1 MNLMS
6 KACVALFFL
15 FAATCAFLSQEGTT
29 PSQERTSQ
37 SRTKQDETKTI
48 SVDVDIVLIPVTVT
62 TERGQYLSGLEKQHF
77 QILEDRVE
85 QKIVYF
91 STEDAP
97 MSLGIVLDSSG
108 SMNPIIDPAR
118 RNGSACMSM
127 GTESDEY
134 FLIVFS
140 DKLKVNTDFTT
151 DLRKLR
157 TQLLTVNSK
166 GSTALYDAIYAGL
179 AKVREGTNPR
189 KALVVVSDGYD
200 NHSRYSGKNVRDAIK
215 ETDVQLYLIG
225 NEGDGALTALAE
237 STGGRSLSPRTKSFE
252 LGNICNEIVRNL
264 KNQYLI
270 GYKSTNEAKDGKWRN
285 VKVKVDPPNHLK
297 LNVRSRTGYYAPSEQ
312 P

>member
-1 MNLMS
+1 MDRMGKTL
-6 KACVALFFL
+6 V
-15 FAATCAFLSQEGTT
+15 AFLVFLTTTCVLLSQQHANQD
-29 PSQERTSQ
+29 S
-37 SRTKQDETKTI
+37 TKSI
-48 SVDVDIVLIPVTVT
+48 SVDVDVVLIPVTVT
-62 TERGQYLSGLEKQHF
+62 NDRGQYIGGLEKEHF

-85 QKIVYF
+85 QKITYF
-91 STEDAP
+91 STEDTP

-108 SMNPIIDPAR
+108 SMNPILDPAR
-118 RNGSACMSM
+118 RNGSACMNM

-179 AKVREGTNPR
+179 AKVRGGNNPR

-225 NEGDGALTALAE
+225 NEGDGGLTALAE
-237 STGGRSLSPRTKSFE
+237 STGGRSLSPRSRSLRARKH
-252 LGNICNEIVRNL
+252 LQRN
-264 KNQYLI
+264 
-270 GYKSTNEAKDGKWRN
+270 
-285 VKVKVDPPNHLK
+285 
-297 LNVRSRTGYYAPSEQ
+297 RSKPQKPIPHRLQIHERRQGREVA
-312 P
+312 

>member
-1 MNLMS
+1 MS
-6 KACVALFFL
+6 RARKTVVAFVVLLATTCVL
-15 FAATCAFLSQEGTT
+15 LSQE
-29 PSQERTSQ
+29 
-37 SRTKQDETKTI
+37 SRNQDPIKTV

-62 TERGQYLSGLEKQHF
+62 NDRGQYIAGLEKQHF
-77 QILEDRVE
+77 QVFEDKVQQE
-85 QKIVYF
+85 ITYF

-108 SMNPIIDPAR
+108 SMSSISEAAR
-118 RNGSACMSM
+118 RNGGACMNM
-127 GTESDEY
+127 GTEEDEY

-157 TQLLTVNSK
+157 MQLTSVNSK

-179 AKVREGTNPR
+179 AKVRDGVNPR

-200 NHSRYSGKNVRDAIK
+200 NHSRYSGKNVRDALK

-225 NEGDGALTALAE
+225 NEGDGGLTALAE
-237 STGGRSLSPRTKSFE
+237 STGGRSLSPRSRTFE
-252 LGNICNEIVRNL
+252 LGSICNEVVRNL

-270 GYKSTNEAKDGKWRN
+270 GYHSTNALKDGKLRN
-285 VKVKVDPPNHLK
+285 VRVKLDPPSNLK
-297 LNVRSRTGYYAPSEQ
+297 LNVRYRTGYNAPNNFQ
-312 P
+312 